1 MAEYRTGV
9 PRREGITGV
18 RGMSTS
24 AGTGY
29 TPAKET
35 DNLGFAEPV
44 SLRNSSDKSRNEKFS
59 AQKFDPNSGMT
70 VRKWGSPDGQ
80 EYEQVKKVGRSLK
93 DIEDDANW
101 IMSMGSVPGPNDR
114 DLTDRECCAWLRINA
129 PSTVESG
136 STSGIS
142 AGNKK
147 GCVYVWSVEECN
159 PSYWGCGAITAA
171 GTGGSGAGIHETSK
185 GVVFV
190 APTIPDKET
199 TNCGRTVDTKIKVAI
214 LTADGKKQLASEN
227 GTAGWSGF
235 GMGPGD
241 LLYDL
246 FGPEN
251 VCDDT
256 ATITTRADDCP
267 GYCNGAEIGYTTQHM
282 ATGSAQNLSV
292 VNANPNAEYE
302 WMLSGGG
309 SLTKTKGPTTTYAAP
324 ISNFNCEESAL
335 ITLKCSGGVVD
346 TLGIAV
352 YAKESEH
359 VIFGTTKYLF
369 SIFKPVCQDYYGG
382 CDGVPGLCGI
392 LWVSNSYWVF
402 CDGSYGAVI
411 NPESRSWCRGQ
422 CNIPCKNPPCSS
434 TAPPCGNDT
443 CFDEVGW
450 CGITPSGV
458 SFADLYLTGCCP
470 APPV

>member
-29 TPAKET
+29 ET
-35 DNLGFAEPV
+35 DNLGFVESV

-80 EYEQVKKVGRSLK
+80 EYEQVKKTCRSLK

-101 IMSMGSVPGPNDR
+101 IMSMGSVPGSNDR
-114 DLTDRECCAWLRINA
+114 DLPDRECCAWLRINA

-171 GTGGSGAGIHETSK
+171 GTGGSGAGVHETSK
-185 GVVFV
+185 GVVFI
-190 APTIPDKET
+190 APTIPDKDT
-199 TNCGRTVDTKIKVAI
+199 INCGRTVDTKIKVAI

-256 ATITTRADDCP
+256 ATITTVADDCNE
-267 GYCNGAEIGYTTQHM
+267 GDCANVRIGYVSNTMGTNEFQGLVALNTTPDM
-282 ATGSAQNLSV
+282 DIRW
-292 VNANPNAEYE
+292 EID
-302 WMLSGGG
+302 GGG
-309 SLTKTKGPTTTYAAP
+309 SISGHGLNIIYASP
-324 ISNFNCEESAL
+324 PSNWNCEENGYIKLFCNNVLVDSLKIYTTIYTHTYIAYIQYKTVCDADIPAGELENVSCPPVSAGVDQGAS
-335 ITLKCSGGVVD
+335 TCGYGFCYGKC
-346 TLGIAV
+346 
-352 YAKESEH
+352 
-359 VIFGTTKYLF
+359 
-369 SIFKPVCQDYYGG
+369 CQTSYH
-382 CDGVPGLCGI
+382 CDGEIWARGYTATSWSWTQQSAWCYLPHPDICYLHG
-392 LWVSNSYWVF
+392 
-402 CDGSYGAVI
+402 DGYIVDLRALYY
-411 NPESRSWCRGQ
+411 P
-422 CNIPCKNPPCSS
+422 
-434 TAPPCGNDT
+434 
-443 CFDEVGW
+443 DE
-450 CGITPSGV
+450 
-458 SFADLYLTGCCP
+458 ACCP
-470 APPV
+470 PNL